1 MNKKTE
7 TKPKEAPKKKK
18 APQSKIV
25 KIASIAVSILIV
37 SALVLFG
44 FLEYSAQKF
53 AGNTKPSQ
61 SIYGQSLA
69 GLNKEELKTTIN
81 KAIQDRFNESLKLDY
96 KDTVYLLSY
105 NDLGII
111 EDADIFA
118 TQVVFYNGKPNHA
131 DLIRDY
137 FTTNTLVASPQV
149 NSEAVLTYLQGK
161 IPGLKPMVNAH
172 FDLNNDGEA
181 VLVEANDGVQISQES
196 LIAAIKD
203 NLLNNK
209 SQVITVETEAQKPEI
224 QTDDI
229 EEFEQNFLDLVA
241 KDIVFS
247 HAEVS
252 ETYSLSE
259 NPEFVQFAMIEI
271 ESENSEEEN
280 TDDSN
285 ESTSENILEKELKV
299 VGNTELLTQFT
310 IDILKPKIDQE
321 ANKVVISYDE
331 ETEEVSFSDDGLPA
345 MVVDLE
351 GLQAEVD
358 ETLDYAFYKNIK
370 LNAKV
375 PVTEIDPAVEIAPAL
390 QARGIKEIITSTY
403 TTYYHSSAGRIKNI
417 SVGSAKFNGTIIPQ
431 GEDFSFNTKLGRVDG
446 TTGFVPELVIKS
458 DGTYP
463 EYGGGLCQVS
473 STLYRAA
480 LDSGLEITERYP
492 HSYAVSYYA
501 QVMGHGLDAT
511 IYPGVKDVKLLNDS
525 PGDILIQTFTDGPK
539 LYYRIYGT
547 KTKSVEYDGPYISN
561 YTSPG
566 KAQEIIKPNLAPGY
580 RKQVEVP
587 HTGFNVVWYVTTT
600 DDTTGESIKETVS
613 TRYHAIPAKF
623 IVGPDAAEE
632 GSSDSET
639 SSSDSS
645 SSSSESSASESSSSQ
660 PEPAGI

>member
-1 MNKKTE
+1 MNKKTVE
-7 TKPKEAPKKKK
+7 NNKEASQKK

-25 KIASIAVSILIV
+25 KITTIFVSVIIAFALI
-37 SALVLFG
+37 LFG
-44 FLEYSAQKF
+44 FLEYSAREYTDS
-53 AGNTKPSQ
+53 TKPSQ

-69 GLNKEELKTTIN
+69 GLNKDQLNDTIKNAVQHKFEEP
-81 KAIQDRFNESLKLDY
+81 LKLNY
-96 KDTVYLLSY
+96 QDTAYLLSY

-111 EDADIFA
+111 EDAEIFA
-118 TQVVFYNGKPNHA
+118 TQVAFYDGKPNHA
-131 DLIRDY
+131 DLIKDY
-137 FTTNTLVASPQV
+137 FAKNTLIPSPQIS
-149 NSEAVLTYLQGK
+149 SEAVLTYLQSK

-172 FDLNNDGEA
+172 FNLNEVGEA
-181 VLVEANDGVQISQES
+181 ILVEANDGVQIEEES
-196 LIAAIKD
+196 LIASIKK
-203 NLLNNK
+203 NLLTNK
-209 SQVITVETEAQKPEI
+209 SQTITVETEAQKPEI
-224 QTDDI
+224 QTADI
-229 EEFEQNFLDLVA
+229 AEFEQNFLDLIA
-241 KDIVFS
+241 KDLVFT
-247 HAEVS
+247 HADVS
-252 ETYSLSE
+252 EVYSLSD
-259 NPEFVQFAMIEI
+259 NPEFVQFAMVEI
-271 ESENSEEEN
+271 ESEEPVDE
-280 TDDSN
+280 TDDSSI
-285 ESTSENILEKELKV
+285 EEKETSELPVEKELKV
-299 VGNTELLTQFT
+299 VGNTELLSKFT
-310 IDILKPKIDQE
+310 IDVLKPKIDQE
-321 ANKVVISYDE
+321 AKKIVVSYDE

-358 ETLDYAFYKNIK
+358 ETLDYAFYHNIK

-375 PVTEIDPAVEIAPAL
+375 PVTEIDPAVEIDPAL

-417 SVGSAKFNGTIIPQ
+417 SVGSSKFNGTIIPQ
-431 GEDFSFNTKLGRVDG
+431 GEAFSFNKKLGRVDG

-566 KAQEIIKPNLAPGY
+566 KAQEIVKPNLAPGY

-600 DDTTGESIKETVS
+600 DETTGEEVKETVN

-623 IVGPDAAEE
+623 LVGPDAAEE
-632 GSSDSET
+632 GDSDSGDT
-639 SSSDSS
+639 SGPDSS
-645 SSSSESSASESSSSQ
+645 INESSSSQ